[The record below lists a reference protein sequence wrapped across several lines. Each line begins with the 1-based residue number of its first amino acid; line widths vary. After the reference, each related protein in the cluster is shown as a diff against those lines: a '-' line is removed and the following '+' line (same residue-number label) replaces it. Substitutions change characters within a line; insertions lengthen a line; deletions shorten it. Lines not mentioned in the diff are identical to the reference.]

1 MGFLSDTEAWRSSE
15 GIVTFAVAFAIFT
28 DGMVYDLVI
37 PFLPELFTGR
47 LRTPPEEV
55 DYWAALSLESFGMAL
70 LITNWIAGYID
81 GGGVAKS
88 RPFLVGIGIMLVA
101 TLLFFLSKSPYLIIF
116 ARVLQGAS
124 EALVWVS
131 GIAFLVSQV
140 DEANLGVC
148 MGYTTLGATVGEL
161 LGPLVGGYLYERLG
175 HWVVFAVVEAVIA
188 VDVALRLLVKE
199 RDKGSASQK
208 QDPTNATKGLSE
220 ADALLG
226 TSSAVSHGTT
236 DTCDSILSTD
246 LEHAGDDDQSALS
259 GTTETEDDDDV
270 AALRTLGWNWL
281 SSVSGA
287 AMACVVR
294 SALEATIPIYVLRHF
309 GWTSS
314 AGGGV
319 MFALLLPMVGGPLVG
334 KLTTLY
340 GPRWFSTISALSCGV
355 FMVTLGFLTGDDTT
369 TRLLFVVNIGLVGL
383 CISLATTTQTTAI
396 SAAAQRTEALRSR
409 IRAGGV
415 ELSWGLKVLTPGMM
429 LSGLST
435 AWALGLFLGPACGH
449 VFHFSTNQEWKHL
462 CWFLGMLSLLTGIY
476 CSCTW
481 TRWR

>member
-1 MGFLSDTEAWRSSE
+1 MGRLSEAETWRSSE
-15 GIVTFAVAFAIFT
+15 ELVTFAVAFAVFT

-47 LRTPPEEV
+47 LKTPPEDV
-55 DYWAALSLESFGMAL
+55 DSWAALSLESFGMAL

-81 GGGVAKS
+81 GGVAKS
-88 RPFLVGIGIMLVA
+88 RPFLVGIGVMLVA
-101 TLLFFLSKSPYLIIF
+101 TLLFFLSMDPYLVIF
-116 ARVLQGAS
+116 ARALQGAS

-131 GIAFLVSQV
+131 GIALLVSRV

-161 LGPLVGGYLYERLG
+161 MGPIVGGYLYESLG
-175 HWVVFAVVEAVIA
+175 HWAVFGVVEAVIA
-188 VDVALRLLVKE
+188 VDIVLRLLIKE
-199 RDKGSASQK
+199 KDKISASQQ
-208 QDPTNATKGLSE
+208 QDLVDAAKGLSE
-220 ADALLG
+220 TDALLG
-226 TSSAVSHGTT
+226 SSAAASHGTLDICNLT
-236 DTCDSILSTD
+236 PSTD
-246 LEHAGDDDQSALS
+246 VERGGEDDRSALS
-259 GTTETEDDDDV
+259 GTTDCDGDSDV

-334 KLTTLY
+334 KYTTLY
-340 GPRWFSTISALSCGV
+340 GPRWFSTISALACGV

-369 TRLLFVVNIGLVGL
+369 TRVLFVVNIGLVGL
-383 CISLATTTQTTAI
+383 CISFATTTQTTAI
-396 SAAAQRTEALRSR
+396 SAAAQRVEALRSR
-409 IRAGGV
+409 VRASGV
-415 ELSWGLKVLTPGMM
+415 ELSWGLKMLTPGMM

-435 AWALGLFLGPACGH
+435 AWALGLFLGPACGNIS
-449 VFHFSTNQEWKHL
+449 HFNTNQEWMHL
-462 CWFLGMLSLLTGIY
+462 CCFLGMLSVLTGVY
-476 CSCTW
+476 CSFTW
-481 TRWR
+481 TTWR